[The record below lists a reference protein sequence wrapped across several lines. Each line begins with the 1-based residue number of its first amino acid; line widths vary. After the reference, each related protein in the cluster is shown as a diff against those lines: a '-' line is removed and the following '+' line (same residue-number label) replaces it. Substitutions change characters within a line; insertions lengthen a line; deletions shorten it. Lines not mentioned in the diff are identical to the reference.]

1 MSVARQSPCKVN
13 LLLNILRKREDGFH
27 ELETLMH
34 PVPLFD
40 ELEFME
46 TAGGIQIDCNV
57 PELKTDESNL
67 IHRAAK
73 SFLETAGINSGV
85 YIKHQKNVPMAGGL
99 AGGSANAAHTLRGLN
114 ELFDF
119 PLSSEQLH
127 EIAASHG
134 SDINFFLQD
143 EPALATGRG
152 EQIESCGSFPALRGC
167 GIFLVNPRFGVST
180 PGAFRRLADY
190 PEAITGDESLG
201 AKLIESLRKDDLATA
216 SKRFYNSL
224 EAPVFPKYPLLRIYR
239 EFLEDNGAVAAM
251 MSGSGST
258 TFALTSS
265 PAAAEELQS
274 CFRRRFGLHA
284 WSKALALCE

>member
-1 MSVARQSPCKVN
+1 MPVARQSPCKIN
-13 LLLNILRKREDGFH
+13 LLLNVLRKREDGFH

-34 PVPLFD
+34 PAPLFD

-67 IHRAAK
+67 IYRAAR
-73 SFLETAGINSGV
+73 SFLEKSGISSGV
-85 YIKHQKNVPMAGGL
+85 YVRHQKNIPMAGGL

-114 ELFDF
+114 ELFDS
-119 PLSSEQLH
+119 PLSDEQLH

-143 EPALATGRG
+143 EPAMATGRG
-152 EQIESCGSFPALRGC
+152 EEIRPCGRFSSLSGC
-167 GIFLVNPRFGVST
+167 GLLLVNPRFGVST

-190 PEAITGDESLG
+190 PESITGDDSRG
-201 AKLIESLRKDDLATA
+201 ARLIESLRNEDLSTA
-216 SKRFYNSL
+216 AKQFYNSL

-239 EFLEDNGAVAAM
+239 EFLEDNGAIAAM

-265 PAAAEELQS
+265 PAAAEELEARFQ
-274 CFRRRFGLHA
+274 RRFGSHA
-284 WSKALALCE
+284 WTKALSLAA